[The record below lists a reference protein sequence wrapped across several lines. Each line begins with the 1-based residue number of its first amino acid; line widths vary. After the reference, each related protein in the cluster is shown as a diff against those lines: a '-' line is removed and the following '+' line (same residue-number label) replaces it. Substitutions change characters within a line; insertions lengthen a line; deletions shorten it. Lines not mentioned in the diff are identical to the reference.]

1 MNNFN
6 NNSNPNFLSN
16 TIATG
21 QLIKFPTITKLTYDG
36 ENNQITKNL
45 YKTNSKLM
53 LKSTST
59 MLPYPDMTQT
69 STFRVVEVPRD

>member
-36 ENNQITKNL
+36 ENN
-45 YKTNSKLM
+45 
-53 LKSTST
+53 
-59 MLPYPDMTQT
+59 
-69 STFRVVEVPRD
+69 